1 MLGTVPGEGDT
12 EKKPGH
18 RALGADTL
26 HESEETVLQTFIA
39 HSLETHREERVSH
52 LVLSAALNKPKH
64 RSQRLLC
71 GSQTSSSTAVCK
83 PVGNAGV
90 YVLCDTPT
98 FGLGDILLLSIGD
111 QQTIILKALPH
122 YKNNIC

>member
-1 MLGTVPGEGDT
+1 MPREGDT

-26 HESEETVLQTFIA
+26 RESEETVLQTFIA

-90 YVLCDTPT
+90 YVLCGHANIWPGRHPAFINWRPT
-98 FGLGDILLLSIGD
+98 NKYFKGPPTL
-111 QQTIILKALPH
+111 
-122 YKNNIC
+122 